1 MRVRGRFW
9 VGVWLMF
16 FLSVLVVV
24 VTRQTSSHVAAAE
37 LRESEEQRSVLEAER
52 MRLLRRIQEGR
63 SRARLVPR
71 AESLGLRAVEDS
83 QIVQLEVPRER
94 DR

>member
-16 FLSVLVVV
+16 FLAVLAAV

-37 LRESEEQRSVLEAER
+37 LRVLEEQRSVLEAER
-52 MRLLRRIQEGR
+52 MRLLRRIQESR
-63 SRARLVPR
+63 SRAKLVPR
-71 AESLGLRAVEDS
+71 AESLGLRSVEDS
-83 QIVQLEVPRER
+83 QIIQLDVPRER
-94 DR
+94 DP